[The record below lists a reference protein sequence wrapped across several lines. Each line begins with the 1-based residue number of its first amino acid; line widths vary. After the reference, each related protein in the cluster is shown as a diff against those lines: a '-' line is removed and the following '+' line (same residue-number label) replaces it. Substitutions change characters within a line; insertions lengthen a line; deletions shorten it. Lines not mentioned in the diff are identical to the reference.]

1 MENGKMTKAESGKLG
16 SIKMAENVRKRYEE
30 NPKKCKHCGKV
41 IPYEFRHM
49 KVFCDQHCSGK
60 FNSLE
65 RWKHHEKKKC
75 IQCGNDCDSNKDFCS
90 RKCFNQHRYDN
101 NVLSWKCGEHS
112 GLNGYNISP
121 FIRKYIFE
129 KYESKCCKCGWCEV
143 NKKTGNIPLQINH
156 VDGDHKNNSEDNLE
170 LICPNCHSLTEN
182 FGSLN
187 RGKGRNKRRQRYHEG
202 KTS

>member
-1 MENGKMTKAESGKLG
+1 MEDSKMTRSEAGKIG
-16 SIKMAENVRKRYEE
+16 NIKRAENIKKRYEE

-49 KVFCDQHCSGK
+49 KVFCDHSCSAIFNNKLRGWRIEKNKCKNCGK
-60 FNSLE
+60 E
-65 RWKHHEKKKC
+65 
-75 IQCGNDCDSNKDFCS
+75 CDNTFCS
-90 RKCFNQHRYDN
+90 RKCVRDYEYNEN
-101 NVLSWKCGEHS
+101 IMLWKSGDKS
-112 GLNGYNISP
+112 GLTSYNICG
-121 FIRKYIFE
+121 FVRRYMFE

-143 NKKTGNIPLQINH
+143 NKKTGNVPLQINH
-156 VDGDHKNNSEDNLE
+156 IDGDHKNNSEDNLE
-170 LICPNCHSLTEN
+170 LVCPNCHSLTEN